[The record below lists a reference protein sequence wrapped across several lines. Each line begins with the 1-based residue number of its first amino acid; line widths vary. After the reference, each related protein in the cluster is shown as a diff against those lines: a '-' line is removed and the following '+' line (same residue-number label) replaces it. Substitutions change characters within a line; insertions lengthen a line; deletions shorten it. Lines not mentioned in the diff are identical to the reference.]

1 MDAALKQRLVGAAV
15 LVALA
20 VIFLPMLV
28 GGPEPES
35 EAVSVPLDIPAAP
48 ERDFETRDL
57 PLTPSAPTSATPAAD
72 DPNRIVTV
80 DAPSAE
86 RVDAAPESEPSTAS
100 PAPTSTTTPAAP
112 TPQPLTE
119 AQSKAAETAPAAP
132 PTTPTPAPV
141 ATNPAVTPGG
151 RYVVNLGSY
160 SNAANAQTLITALK
174 SAGLP
179 AFSESI
185 AVEGKPAQRLR
196 LGPYAQ
202 RGEAEAAR
210 LAVTRLRSDLAASV
224 VALDEAAAASAPVV
238 ARAPVASGFAVQLG
252 ALASEADA
260 NTLRARARSAGFTAF
275 VERVVTD
282 NGPLWR
288 VRVGPEVQRTNAE
301 KLKTQIATKL
311 QIDGVIVS
319 HP

>member
-35 EAVSVPLDIPAAP
+35 ESVSVPLDIPAAP

-57 PLTPSAPTSATPAAD
+57 PLTPSAPAAATPAAD

-100 PAPTSTTTPAAP
+100 ATPAAAATPAAP
-112 TPQPLTE
+112 SPQPVTE
-119 AQSKAAETAPAAP
+119 AESKAAETAPAAP
-132 PTTPTPAPV
+132 PTTPTPA

-160 SNAANAQTLITALK
+160 GNAANAQALITALK

-179 AFSESI
+179 AFAEPIS
-185 AVEGKPAQRLR
+185 VEGKPAQRLR

-210 LAVTRLRSDLAASV
+210 LTVTRLRSDLAASV

-252 ALASEADA
+252 ALASESDA

-288 VRVGPEVQRTNAE
+288 VRVGPEVQRANAE
-301 KLKTQIATKL
+301 KLKAQIANKL